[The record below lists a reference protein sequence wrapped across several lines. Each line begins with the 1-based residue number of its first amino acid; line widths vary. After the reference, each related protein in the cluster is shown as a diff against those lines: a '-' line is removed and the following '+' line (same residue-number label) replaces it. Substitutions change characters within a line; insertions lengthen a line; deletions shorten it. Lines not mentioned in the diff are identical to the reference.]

1 MNYQQ
6 SQYLIQLPKK
16 IIEHNQVLTHKDIV
30 FKVPFAERYEL
41 LSEEDKD
48 YSFLIKVYQSGKNLL
63 KISLHCQEDST
74 NYGLLRVD
82 YGQRHLNPMT
92 INEHVP
98 DICHPYTGQWIT
110 TGHIHIAVEGYPS
123 LAWAVPLE
131 VDTFP
136 IKEIASVTEIS
147 EAFSSFFKRINV
159 KTTLAIAVV
168 DEAFL

>member
-6 SQYLIQLPKK
+6 SQYLIRLPKK
-16 IIEHNQVLTHKDIV
+16 IIERDQAVVHKHIV
-30 FKVPFAERYEL
+30 FKVPFVEHYEL
-41 LSEEDKD
+41 LSEEDRD
-48 YSFLIKVYQSGKNLL
+48 YSFLVEVYQSGKNLL

-82 YGQRHLNPMT
+82 YGQRHQNPTT

-98 DICHPYTGQWIT
+98 EACHPYAGQWIN
-110 TGHIHIAVEGYPS
+110 TGHIHFAVEGYRS

-131 VDTFP
+131 ADEFP
-136 IKEIASVTEIS
+136 IKEITSVTEIS

-159 KTTLAIAVV
+159 ETTLAITVI